1 MPSQFLPPKRAGSS
15 SKRSTKKIILIVGS
29 IIAVL
34 VILTAIIVYA
44 FMVTTSQ
51 EEVAVNTSGANANS
65 AVNTNN
71 VNGAANSANTN
82 ATNTNGTANANDAA
96 SINNANAAANAN
108 SANTNGTANTN
119 TSNTNTGTAINT
131 NVNDGLA
138 VNINEGLFPDGNT
151 NSTNTND
158 ASNTNTATDVFLDH
172 SDVVDTRDK
181 DRDSLTDTEEE
192 IYGTTFSLPDTDKD
206 GYIDGVEVKN
216 GFSPTEPDKTL
227 LESGLAVKYKSKP
240 FGWNVLYPSQWVAEP
255 INETNREVRFTA
267 DTVAGEFV
275 DVIVME
281 NTKHESA
288 AVWFA
293 GLYENVEPQDLQTV
307 RVGSLN
313 GIVSPD
319 GFMYYLANEDV
330 IVGIIYNFGSSTQI
344 SFRTTFA
351 MMINSFQYT
360 GPKEDNSATQ

>member
-15 SKRSTKKIILIVGS
+15 SKRSTKKIILIAGC

-51 EEVAVNTSGANANS
+51 EEPATNS

-71 VNGAANSANTN
+71 VNGAASTNNANTN
-82 ATNTNGTANANDAA
+82 AAA
-96 SINNANAAANAN
+96 STNNAN
-108 SANTNGTANTN
+108 NTNAVGNTN
-119 TSNTNTGTAINT
+119 SSNTNTGTAINT

-138 VNINEGLFPDGNT
+138 VNINEGLFPDSNT
-151 NSTNTND
+151 NSANIND

-192 IYGTTFSLPDTDKD
+192 IYGATFSLPDTDKD

-288 AVWFA
+288 AAWFA